1 MRKNAYATIKWSHLH
16 KLTDDLSIQSRI
28 SECFV
33 NATVF
38 IRVSTHANVF
48 SRISGRVLIALV
60 TDFEGATI
68 FYCICGC
75 FPHMRFSICIIV
87 FRICRMQLFFSSI
100 RINAENMRILSA
112 YATFFKTH
120 VCDRPNFFI

>member
-1 MRKNAYATIKWSHLH
+1 MRKNAYATIKWSHLQ

-68 FYCICGC
+68 FFLHMRLFSTYAFLDLHNC
-75 FPHMRFSICIIV
+75 FPNMQDAAV
-87 FRICRMQLFFSSI
+87 FFFNPHKCGKYADFIRICDLFQNARM
-100 RINAENMRILSA
+100 
-112 YATFFKTH
+112 
-120 VCDRPNFFI
+120 